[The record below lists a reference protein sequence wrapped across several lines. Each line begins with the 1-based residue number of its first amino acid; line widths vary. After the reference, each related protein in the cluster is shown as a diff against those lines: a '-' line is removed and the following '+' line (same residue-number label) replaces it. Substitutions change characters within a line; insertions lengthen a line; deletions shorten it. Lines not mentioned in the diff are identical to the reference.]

1 MDVTIKD
8 FSVLLYNFAVV
19 LSGGFAVM
27 QIGIDDRAFLLV
39 LSFIFA
45 VFWSVY
51 FRLRMMPRLTADE
64 SEDEDDEGVVTGP
77 Q

>member
-1 MDVTIKD
+1 MDVTITD

-27 QIGIDDRAFLLV
+27 QIGVDDRAFLLV
-39 LSFIFA
+39 LAFVFA
-45 VFWSVY
+45 VFWSIY
-51 FRLRMMPRLTADE
+51 FRLRMMPRLVPDE
-64 SEDEDDEGVVTGP
+64 SDDEDDEGVVTGP